1 MLFFNNVWI
10 LFLNREMKVIQLVA
24 KILLVTTNQ
33 ILQLSFEAHRK
44 TCGNLRKSMCA
55 WKVRRNFLMNNRSEW
70 EILKFASTC
79 NFLKNSQELFGILR
93 NSHITV
99 VFSLYFG
106 RILVAFWLHFGWIFV
121 VSLMYFGSIII
132 VFHLYFRCIQVV
144 FWLYFSCFLIVFQLY
159 FYTEIVPKFSLD
171 STKGLWWLS
180 HVLSRISKIFLEC
193 IPKFFIRTN
202 FQIFIGRHK
211 KCISVDFKLRYFN
224 YMIGILHCFNI
235 F

>member
-70 EILKFASTC
+70 EIYKFASTC

-93 NSHITV
+93 NSHITF
-99 VFSLYFG
+99 VFSLYFVCILIVFWSYFSC
-106 RILVAFWLHFGWIFV
+106 ILVAFWLDFCCIFNV
-121 VSLMYFGSIII
+121 FWKYYYCISL
-132 VFHLYFRCIQVV
+132 VFSLYSSRILVV
-144 FWLYFSCFLIVFQLY
+144 F
-159 FYTEIVPKFSLD
+159 
-171 STKGLWWLS
+171 
-180 HVLSRISKIFLEC
+180 
-193 IPKFFIRTN
+193 
-202 FQIFIGRHK
+202 
-211 KCISVDFKLRYFN
+211 
-224 YMIGILHCFNI
+224 
-235 F
+235 